1 MNTTKLLEGNSGL
14 TAKTPHIQ
22 AVCAIP
28 DVSQT
33 LKKWAK

>member
-1 MNTTKLLEGNSGL
+1 MNTTKLLEGNSVL
-14 TAKTPHIQ
+14 TAKTPRIQ

-33 LKKWAK
+33 LKKRAK